1 MGIFDLFR
9 QKKKELPDYSDV
21 TSYEKAIR
29 KVQADEL
36 ELIYLI
42 PRLFDGSESLD
53 NRSFLPPASAREK
66 EKYELIIHDM
76 AFMGGADR
84 YCCEPHYKGSSLV
97 PATLDITAVRNG
109 HISFSV
115 TMEIW

>member
-9 QKKKELPDYSDV
+9 QKKKERPDYSDV

-42 PRLFDGSESLD
+42 PEEDAPQFAAKVTEMSAGSAGVSMKERVLYYGKEHPAIYAQ
-53 NRSFLPPASAREK
+53 LPV
-66 EKYELIIHDM
+66 
-76 AFMGGADR
+76 AD
-84 YCCEPHYKGSSLV
+84 
-97 PATLDITAVRNG
+97 
-109 HISFSV
+109 
-115 TMEIW
+115 